1 VAEPLTVV
9 IPLYNGA
16 EHIGQTLDS
25 LSMQTHALAEVIVVD
40 DGSTDDGAELVA
52 AHPIGATLI
61 RQRNGG
67 VAVARNRGSLEAGTT
82 HITFLDQDDLW
93 LPRRHERLLRFR
105 DAHADLPVFVTGVQI
120 FHRAADRDSLERLGE
135 GFHKRSV
142 FADVTGDHPDLEQA
156 QRTFDRDCPEIPT
169 IERRLSTRDL
179 LAGPFTITSTFIV
192 DRTLFLSV
200 GGAVASARS
209 SDLYLSSLNLSR
221 FSDIVY
227 IDERSV
233 LYRVHPASTT
243 QSTRYPL
250 PVLTGVAAARFGA
263 NVVPEGHA
271 RDPAF
276 VPPMSPLL
284 RSWLVA
290 LAGSG
295 RRESTDA
302 LALARLMAVH
312 GGEFKS
318 LLTPL
323 VKQWFWHRVP
333 DRLHRAITH
342 IRDLR

>member
-1 VAEPLTVV
+1 MAEPLTVV

-16 EHIGQTLDS
+16 GHIGQALDS
-25 LSMQTHALAEVIVVD
+25 LRMQTRALAEVIVVD

-52 AHPIGATLI
+52 
-61 RQRNGG
+61 N
-67 VAVARNRGSLEAGTT
+67 
-82 HITFLDQDDLW
+82 
-93 LPRRHERLLRFR
+93 
-105 DAHADLPVFVTGVQI
+105 
-120 FHRAADRDSLERLGE
+120 
-135 GFHKRSV
+135 
-142 FADVTGDHPDLEQA
+142 
-156 QRTFDRDCPEIPT
+156 
-169 IERRLSTRDL
+169 
-179 LAGPFTITSTFIV
+179 TFIV

-233 LYRVHPASTT
+233 LYRVHPGSTT
-243 QSTRYPL
+243 HSTRYPL

-284 RSWLVA
+284 RSWLIA

-295 RRESTDA
+295 RRESVDA
-302 LALARLMAVH
+302 LALARLMAVD
-312 GGEFKS
+312 GGEFKT

-323 VKQWFWHRVP
+323 AKRWFRHRVP
-333 DRLHRAITH
+333 DRLHRVVTH
-342 IRDLR
+342 IRGLR